1 MAKEQSSRRGWSIPL
16 WISIP
21 VVLGLWLSTWIS
33 SMDPTGSFQDSYI
46 LWGVTFA
53 ATAMLVMMRPVRA

>member
-1 MAKEQSSRRGWSIPL
+1 MGKERSSTRGWSIPL

-21 VVLGLWLSTWIS
+21 VVLGLWLSSWIA

-46 LWGVTFA
+46 LWGVTAA
-53 ATAMLVMMRPVRA
+53 ATAMLVMLRPLRA